1 MPTRHIAIAPD
12 QLIIAA
18 KKIADCVES
27 YKASRYAGHYL
38 IIYEAINDARS
49 LLALSCEVFDGE
61 AHPQAMIRL
70 GTLAADADP
79 LPLLPRRTVSET
91 TTWSS
96 RFDGG

>member
-38 IIYEAINDARS
+38 IIYEAINDARR
-49 LLALSCEVFDGE
+49 LLLDVEDLMRE
-61 AHPQAMIRL
+61 
-70 GTLAADADP
+70 LA
-79 LPLLPRRTVSET
+79 PRR
-91 TTWSS
+91 
-96 RFDGG
+96 

>member
-38 IIYEAINDARS
+38 ITYEAINDARS
-49 LLALSCEVFDGE
+49 LLLDVEDLIGSLRHGARPARGPRIVGNSYSWTPPPTSKG
-61 AHPQAMIRL
+61 RL
-70 GTLAADADP
+70 
-79 LPLLPRRTVSET
+79 
-91 TTWSS
+91 
-96 RFDGG
+96 

>member
-49 LLALSCEVFDGE
+49 LLLDVEDLMRE
-61 AHPQAMIRL
+61 
-70 GTLAADADP
+70 LA
-79 LPLLPRRTVSET
+79 PRR
-91 TTWSS
+91 
-96 RFDGG
+96 